1 MSAALLIERWTDGSD
16 LSSVAATAL
25 KLAAR
30 SWFLVA
36 VAGQWIFLGHAVAFY
51 GGSAIRGDLVGNV
64 AVAMHL
70 LLAVVIMVGGPL
82 QLIPQ
87 IRRHAPSF
95 HHWNGRLYML
105 AVFVTS
111 VAGLYM
117 VWSRERAGVVYLGA
131 SLHAVL
137 LMSFAVFALRSAVGR
152 DLRNHRRWALRL
164 FMVVNAGWFF
174 RIGLMQWMFL
184 SRRPAGVAPET
195 FSGPFLNFFSL
206 ADYVL
211 PLAILELYLR
221 TADSAGASGKFTM
234 AAGLLVLSVALSV
247 RIFAATVVGWLPRT

>member
-1 MSAALLIERWTDGSD
+1 MSTTLWTDVSGR
-16 LSSVAATAL
+16 SSVADSAL
-25 KLAAR
+25 KLAVRA
-30 SWFLVA
+30 WFLVA
-36 VAGQWIFLGHAVAFY
+36 VAGQWIFLGHLVAFY
-51 GGSAIRGDLVGNV
+51 VGSVIRGDTIGNV
-64 AVAMHL
+64 AIAVHL

-87 IRRHAPSF
+87 IRHHAASF
-95 HHWNGRLYML
+95 HHWNGRLYIL

-117 VWSRERAGVVYLGA
+117 LWSRERPGIVYLGA

-137 LMSFAVFALRSAVGR
+137 IVSFSVLAVRSAVGR

-174 RIGLMQWMFL
+174 RIGVMQWMFFNP
-184 SRRPAGVAPET
+184 RPAGVAS
-195 FSGPFLNFFSL
+195 FVNAASI

-211 PLAILELYLR
+211 PLVMLELYLR
-221 TADSAGASGKFTM
+221 MEDSAVKFAM
-234 AAGLLVLSVALSV
+234 AAGVLVLSVVLAV
-247 RIFAATVVGWLPRT
+247 RVVAM